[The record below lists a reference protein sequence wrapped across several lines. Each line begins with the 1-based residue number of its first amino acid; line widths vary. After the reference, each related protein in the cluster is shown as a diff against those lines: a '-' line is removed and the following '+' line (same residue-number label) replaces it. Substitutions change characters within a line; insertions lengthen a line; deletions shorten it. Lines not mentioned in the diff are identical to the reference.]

1 MREVPETTDA
11 RGVEPG
17 LRAAA
22 ATDVG
27 RHRRANEDSL
37 LARFPVFIVADGMG
51 GHDAG
56 DVASAAV
63 VRAFSSLVGRDNVR
77 PDEVSTATHRAH
89 LTVTALSDRT
99 RRGAGS
105 TLTGVV
111 QIRHDGHPYWLV
123 VNVGD
128 SRVYRLSGT
137 RFERLTI
144 DHSYVQEQ
152 LDAGL
157 ITQDEADSFE
167 HKNVI
172 TRAVG
177 APDSPPDYWVHPVEP
192 GERLLICSDGLHGE
206 VPDAELYEV
215 LASYPEP
222 ASAVERLID
231 LALEHGGHDNVTAIV
246 VDVDE
251 VEPQEDALAP
261 EGDPAGRLS
270 EADAPGR
277 LRPPAAERRPDP
289 GAAEDPAE

>member
-1 MREVPETTDA
+1 MREAPTTNEA
-11 RGVEPG
+11 RHVEPG
-17 LRAAA
+17 LSAAA
-22 ATDVG
+22 GTDVG
-27 RHRRANEDSL
+27 RHRRANEDSY
-37 LARFPVFIVADGMG
+37 LAQFPVYIVADGMG

-63 VRAFSSLVGRDNVR
+63 VRAFSGLVGRDDVR
-77 PDEVSTATHRAH
+77 PDEVATAVHRAH

-111 QIRHDGHPYWLV
+111 QVRHEGEPYWLV

-128 SRVYRLSGT
+128 SRVYRVVGT

-144 DHSYVQEQ
+144 DHSYLQEQ

-157 ITQDEADSFE
+157 LTQDEAEDFE

-177 APDSPPDYWVHPVEP
+177 APDSPADYWVRPVEP

-206 VPDAELYEV
+206 VPDDALLEV
-215 LASYPEP
+215 LAAYPDP

-231 LALEHGGHDNVTAIV
+231 LALEHGGHDNVTAVV
-246 VDVDE
+246 VDVE
-251 VEPQEDALAP
+251 APPAGRLSDAP
-261 EGDPAGRLS
+261 PAGRLS
-270 EADAPGR
+270 EANGDG
-277 LRPPAAERRPDP
+277 DP
-289 GAAEDPAE
+289 AEDPAPDSA